1 MTASLTTD
9 SVADS
14 IYQNILTSIIQDII
28 SRQTVKRKLLK
39 LQFPDVKPYYADPS
53 GTLDI
58 HGKAKQADSAVYIEC
73 NVCGREVSGNRF
85 AAHLVRCL
93 SRGRR

>member
-1 MTASLTTD
+1 MVSSLTTE
-9 SVADS
+9 SLADS
-14 IYQNILTSIIQDII
+14 IYQNLLSSIIQDII
-28 SRQTVKRKLLK
+28 SRQTVKKKLLQ
-39 LQFPDVKPYYADPS
+39 LQFPDATPYYSDPS

-58 HGKAKQADSAVYIEC
+58 HGNAKQADSALYVEC

-93 SRGRR
+93 SRGKR